1 MRKDKSD
8 APMSAINVVLDNDD
22 KAREKGM
29 KLLEAASAVASA
41 ANVQMQ
47 TKVRLATNLA
57 NGIIHSMKEKRLFRT
72 GGRLTHAEFPFR
84 VVFSGR
90 C

>member
-1 MRKDKSD
+1 
-8 APMSAINVVLDNDD
+8 
-22 KAREKGM
+22 M

-57 NGIIHSMKEKRLFRT
+57 NGIIHSMKENDYSEL
-72 GGRLTHAEFPFR
+72 
-84 VVFSGR
+84 VVGLHMQNSPSESFSGR